1 VTWARGREAT
11 TYCEFEPNLS
21 CPAYGGCSFFGAF
34 FLPMLAY
41 SKVAIGY
48 VPAGVRFDDPDM
60 CCLHVTAVGVVE
72 ALPKR
77 YKSLASSGS
86 AALAPG

>member
-1 VTWARGREAT
+1 
-11 TYCEFEPNLS
+11 
-21 CPAYGGCSFFGAF
+21 
-34 FLPMLAY
+34 MLAY
-41 SKVAIGY
+41 SKIAIGD
-48 VPAGVRFDDPDM
+48 VPAGVRFDDPDAR
-60 CCLHVTAVGVVE
+60 CLHVTVVVVVE

>member
-1 VTWARGREAT
+1 
-11 TYCEFEPNLS
+11 
-21 CPAYGGCSFFGAF
+21 
-34 FLPMLAY
+34 MLAY
-41 SKVAIGY
+41 SKIAIGD
-48 VPAGVRFDDPDM
+48 VPAGVRFDDPDAR
-60 CCLHVTAVGVVE
+60 CLHVTAVSVVE

>member
-21 CPAYGGCSFFGAF
+21 CPAY
-34 FLPMLAY
+34 
-41 SKVAIGY
+41 AIGY